1 MRRLLVLTGLL
12 LLAACESQHETNW
25 GNLKQGMSKDE
36 VSQLLGEPSSRVD
49 ARRQGNDIVVAFDR
63 WQYGDNLSTLATGVV
78 FPGEAPDRVWAVYFD
93 EEGRVIDFRPPV
105 RPW

>member
-1 MRRLLVLTGLL
+1 M
-12 LLAACESQHETNW
+12 LAAMVFVGCETQHETNW
-25 GNLKQGMSKDE
+25 GRLQQGMSKQE
-36 VSQLLGEPSSRVD
+36 VEELLGAPSSRVD
-49 ARRQGNDIVVAFDR
+49 ARRTGTDVAVAFDR

-93 EEGRVIDFRPPV
+93 DDGEVIDFRQPL

>member
-1 MRRLLVLTGLL
+1 MAALFA
-12 LLAACESQHETNW
+12 LAGCESQHETNW
-25 GNLKQGMSKDE
+25 SRLQQGMSKAE
-36 VSQLLGEPSSRVD
+36 VAQILGEPSSRVD
-49 ARRQGNDIVVAFDR
+49 ARRVGNDVVVAFDR

-93 EEGRVIDFRPPV
+93 EEGNVVDFRPPI